1 MDEFKAFL
9 KKQSPLCM
17 GLPFYKELV
26 SRNLYFLLAERSQTD
41 FQGRNLFDK
50 QCPNV
55 AICDDSCRGRPV
67 PRYKELEPLISKYD
81 TEEGEWAGQP
91 VWFLKVDTCKTCPF
105 KPSCT
110 KICPSMDA
118 FHNKKRNSYDFKLDR
133 AVSMD
138 EVTEE
143 WLEKL
148 YEQDDE
154 GEWTNRMQLT
164 RDDIAWDCLSEPQ
177 TAAIMLVLVQ
187 GKTFDQAA
195 EVKGTHKR
203 TIQKSFESG
212 MSRLKEYGLARRA
225 LKASRE
231 CDFAVDYYINGL
243 NIQDIAN
250 KNHRSVGFVHQKLK
264 EFRDKYEI
272 ST

>member
-1 MDEFKAFL
+1 MSEISAFL
-9 KKQSPLCM
+9 KKQTPLCM

-26 SRNLYFLLAERSQTD
+26 ARNLYFLLAERSATD

-50 QCPNV
+50 QCANV

-67 PRYKELEPLISKYD
+67 PRYSELEPIMAKYD
-81 TEEGEWAGQP
+81 VEEGDWGGQP

-105 KPSCT
+105 KASCT

-133 AVSMD
+133 AVPMD
-138 EVTEE
+138 EITEE

-154 GEWTNRMQLT
+154 GQWVNRMQLT

-177 TAAIMLVLVQ
+177 TTAIMMVLVQ

-195 EVKGTHKR
+195 EAKGVTQR
-203 TIQKSFESG
+203 AIIKSFESG
-212 MSRLKEYGLARRA
+212 MAKLKEYGLARRA
-225 LKASRE
+225 LKADRSCE
-231 CDFAVDYYINGL
+231 FAVDYYVNLL
-243 NIQDIAN
+243 NIQDIAS
-250 KNHRSVGFVHQKLK
+250 KNHRSVGFVHQKLA
-264 EFRDKYEI
+264 EFREKHEI
-272 ST
+272 NS